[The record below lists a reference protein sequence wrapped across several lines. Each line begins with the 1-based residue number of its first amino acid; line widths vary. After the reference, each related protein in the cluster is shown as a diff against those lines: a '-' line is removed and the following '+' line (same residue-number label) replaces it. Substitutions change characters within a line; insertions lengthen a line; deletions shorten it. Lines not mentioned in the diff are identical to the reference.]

1 MKQYIKIDL
10 YGQFDNDTK
19 HAYTYPSKILNQYSF
34 TEETVWTKS
43 ISDPRALHGNVCK
56 TNTDCYVI
64 WANEYGN
71 YFSYITRNSR
81 DSRGGMAMVTFFLE
95 RNHICDGRDIYSTL
109 KRLSNRLIV
118 NTDYDSIA
126 VEEEIKDIIIYNSSK
141 CIPISVNK
149 KSDTSEPTYG
159 YRTYSDENELIDIFT
174 FIAQNTYVNASTNRI
189 VKACG
194 ISKGSLFKYF
204 TDKEDLYFFLLDTV
218 MWEMLRDIESDV
230 ENLSTELF
238 QRIID
243 YSALEISW
251 YIKNPDKGRLI
262 MSAVTEKDEEICSRI
277 AERYGARGENIY
289 YEMLKGIDGNDFRIG
304 IDKIAKILKWVL
316 EGFNK
321 TFLEKVDVN
330 KESFECLKKK
340 YIQELSD
347 YIEILKNGFV
357 ERKE

>member
-1 MKQYIKIDL
+1 MPTNQFLNLEAEKQNRII
-10 YGQFDNDTK
+10 Q
-19 HAYTYPSKILNQYSF
+19 AAI
-34 TEETVWTKS
+34 TE
-43 ISDPRALHGNVCK
+43 
-56 TNTDCYVI
+56 
-64 WANEYGN
+64 
-71 YFSYITRNSR
+71 F
-81 DSRGGMAMVTFFLE
+81 
-95 RNHICDGRDIYSTL
+95 
-109 KRLSNRLIV
+109 
-118 NTDYDSIA
+118 
-126 VEEEIKDIIIYNSSK
+126 
-141 CIPISVNK
+141 
-149 KSDTSEPTYG
+149 
-159 YRTYSDENELIDIFT
+159 
-174 FIAQNTYVNASTNRI
+174 AQNTYVNASTNRI

-262 MSAVTEKDEEICSRI
+262 MSAVTEKDEEICSRM

-289 YEMLKGIDGNDFRIG
+289 YELLADIEGKNL
-304 IDKIAKILKWVL
+304 KIAKEKIAELLKWVL

-321 TFLEKVDVN
+321 AFLKKADIN
-330 KESFECLKKK
+330 KESFEQLKEN
-340 YIQELSD
+340 YIQELSN
-347 YIEILKNGFV
+347 YIEILKTGFA